1 MADHM
6 RTELLLEALDMA
18 LGRQQLITSELLSY
32 SDRGAQYASEVY
44 RKRLKELNVTASM
57 SRKGN
62 CYDNAYAETFF
73 GTLKKDLIYRN
84 NFKTRIEAMTA
95 VFECIEVFYNRTR
108 IHSSLGYLTPV
119 AYEAAQIAA

>member
-1 MADHM
+1 
-6 RTELLLEALDMA
+6 MA

-44 RKRLKELNVTASM
+44 KKRLKELNVTASM